1 MRGASSTIDR
11 DNADIV
17 VVARRGKALS
27 RASVDRVACWG
38 QRSAASGAIARA
50 DSDCFAWRDENA
62 PMPPQWHVDAEA
74 AQSGADGAC
83 EAGAR
88 AELVLYSEE
97 HDGAAV
103 VAEEARLGTVE
114 VCPLANVT
122 DLFVAQPA
130 G

>member
-17 VVARRGKALS
+17 VVARRGKALL

-38 QRSAASGAIARA
+38 QHSAASGAIVRA
-50 DSDCFAWRDENA
+50 DSDCFAWRDEGA
-62 PMPPQWHVDAEA
+62 PAPPQWHVDTEA

-88 AELVLYSEE
+88 AKLVLQTDEN
-97 HDGAAV
+97 DAAAIL
-103 VAEEARLGTVE
+103 AEEARLGTVE